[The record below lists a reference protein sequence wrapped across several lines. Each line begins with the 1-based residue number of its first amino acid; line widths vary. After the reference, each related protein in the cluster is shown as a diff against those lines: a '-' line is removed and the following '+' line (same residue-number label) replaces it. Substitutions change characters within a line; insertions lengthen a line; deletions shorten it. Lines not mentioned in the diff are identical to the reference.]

1 MSKPSLL
8 DRLRNLFFAVPTD
21 LPEIKDEAI
30 RVKKALAII
39 VYDNHQQIT
48 QIKNALNLHTQ
59 RGGFAF
65 DIGVFQDGFDETRP
79 EGVEAYNLT
88 AAESL
93 KVVDQ
98 SRFIRQDKHH
108 GELAHRAIVD
118 KFLFEQLAYDVVL
131 VLDQIDLPAG
141 FFDRLS
147 DMADQL
153 SSHPK
158 VAGFT
163 VSANPMQNEVATA
176 DSTQPI
182 AYNRHAWVKTSGVID
197 AHARLFN
204 LPIEA
209 YQKDVLM
216 TWWFKGLGLSSQQ
229 ITRQEVLRATH
240 AALGYAEISVASS
253 DSLHH
258 LMDSQLSQLSDAML
272 SLYVSD
278 MAGFDRA
285 RFQNRISIGDIHV
298 NPDALVPID
307 CTTVFDLFAA
317 YKLFLKRSPENFAVV
332 ESRVGAS
339 TELLFKDFL
348 VSDEFLAQEVYW
360 PSIIDAATKVIE
372 RNKAKQA
379 ASSEQTVQPISETA
393 PVTADQQNASE

>member
-1 MSKPSLL
+1 MSKPSLF
-8 DRLRNLFFAVPTD
+8 DRLRNFFFAVPSH
-21 LPEIKDEAI
+21 LPETKDEAV

-79 EGVEAYNLT
+79 EEVEAYNLT

-108 GELAHRAIVD
+108 GELAHRAIVE
-118 KFLFEQLAYDVVL
+118 KFLFEELAYDVVL

-141 FFDRLS
+141 FFDKLS
-147 DMADQL
+147 EIADRL
-153 SSHPK
+153 SSHHK

-163 VSANPMQNEVATA
+163 VSANPLQNEVATA

-182 AYNRHAWVKTSGVID
+182 AMNRHAWVKTSGVID

-204 LPIEA
+204 LPMEP

-317 YKLFLKRSPENFAVV
+317 YKLFLKRSPENFSVV

-360 PSIIDAATKVIE
+360 PSIVDAATKVIE

-393 PVTADQQNASE
+393 PVTRDQQNASE

>member
-1 MSKPSLL
+1 
-8 DRLRNLFFAVPTD
+8 
-21 LPEIKDEAI
+21 
-30 RVKKALAII
+30 
-39 VYDNHQQIT
+39 
-48 QIKNALNLHTQ
+48 
-59 RGGFAF
+59 
-65 DIGVFQDGFDETRP
+65 
-79 EGVEAYNLT
+79 
-88 AAESL
+88 
-93 KVVDQ
+93 
-98 SRFIRQDKHH
+98 
-108 GELAHRAIVD
+108 
-118 KFLFEQLAYDVVL
+118 
-131 VLDQIDLPAG
+131 
-141 FFDRLS
+141 
-147 DMADQL
+147 
-153 SSHPK
+153 
-158 VAGFT
+158 
-163 VSANPMQNEVATA
+163 
-176 DSTQPI
+176 
-182 AYNRHAWVKTSGVID
+182 
-197 AHARLFN
+197 
-204 LPIEA
+204 
-209 YQKDVLM
+209 M